1 MESNSGST
9 DVTFPKVEED
19 GQKALWMQS
28 ANPSSVE
35 SYPFLVDTGAVR
47 PSQVP
52 SSYKECDT
60 PLHEDPHTHSKSQD
74 LSQGIVFGDS
84 LGSMD
89 SQHDYDKVLGKPI
102 GDQPKTGN
110 IANSLLDTTS
120 LLGPAGDVLCQ
131 TSDNRQSVEESPQD
145 FGVQET
151 SVGAKPEAGSSVNS
165 LLGPGDVP
173 SQTSDARQSV
183 EESPQVFEEPGASV
197 GEQPEAGSNVDSL
210 LGPGDVP
217 SQTSDARQSV
227 EESPQ
232 DFGEPEKSVGEQPEA
247 CSNVDSLLGPGDVP
261 SQTSDARQSVEESP
275 QVFEEPEASVG
286 EQPEA
291 CSSVDSLLG
300 PDAVPRQTLEDRG
313 CVISRECDSYLI
325 A

>member
-9 DVTFPKVEED
+9 DVTFPKVVED

-35 SYPFLVDTGAVR
+35 SYPFPVDTGAVS

-84 LGSMD
+84 LGSMH
-89 SQHDYDKVLGKPI
+89 SQHDYDKVHGKLI
-102 GDQPKTGN
+102 GDQPKMGN
-110 IANSLLDTTS
+110 VANSLLDTTS
-120 LLGPAGDVLCQ
+120 LLAPGDVPCQ
-131 TSDNRQSVEESPQD
+131 TSDTRQSVVESPQD
-145 FGVQET
+145 FGVQEA
-151 SVGAKPEAGSSVNS
+151 SVGAQPEAGSSVNS

-173 SQTSDARQSV
+173 CQTSDTRQSV

-217 SQTSDARQSV
+217 SQTS
-227 EESPQ
+227 
-232 DFGEPEKSVGEQPEA
+232 
-247 CSNVDSLLGPGDVP
+247 N
-261 SQTSDARQSVEESP
+261 ARQSVEESP